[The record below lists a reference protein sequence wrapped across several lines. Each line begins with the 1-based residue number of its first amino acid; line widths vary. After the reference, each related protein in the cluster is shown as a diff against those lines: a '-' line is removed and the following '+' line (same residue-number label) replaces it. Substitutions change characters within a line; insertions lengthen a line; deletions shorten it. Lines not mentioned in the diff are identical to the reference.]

1 MRLND
6 DKLSVLVAHHISQNV
21 MSHHSCLPTT
31 YFLSSTIRLLSRPNL
46 TWMDRSGKIRM
57 LFRIIFAY
65 ACLSAYAL
73 FYLFLETSF
82 FFHKN
87 LCTQKIKSIFQD
99 SLEPVSSKVSA
110 GKKGTFR
117 GWLWLELAWDLV
129 PLWFRG
135 NSIRYPDPLGHWN
148 IPLSLTQ
155 SLSERKH
162 IHCPFFPRI
171 LVESNSLLLACPSLL
186 GSPSLPR
193 QSSSHQGTVE

>member
-1 MRLND
+1 MGC
-6 DKLSVLVAHHISQNV
+6 VIG
-21 MSHHSCLPTT
+21 
-31 YFLSSTIRLLSRPNL
+31 
-46 TWMDRSGKIRM
+46 SGKIRM
-57 LFRIIFAY
+57 LFWIIFAY

-87 LCTQKIKSIFQD
+87 LCTQKIKSVFQD

-129 PLWFRG
+129 PLWFQG
-135 NSIRYPDPLGHWN
+135 NSIRCPDPLGHWN

-171 LVESNSLLLACPSLL
+171 LVESNSLLLPCPSLP

-193 QSSSHQGTVE
+193 QSSSHQGTVEKAVCVVCMLSSEGLQGSVPINSLKMPVTFLSVRRWTFYICDGTS